1 MHIYPRMRLGKI
13 DQKIFGHSAIS
24 NVVRILLLR
33 ESGKNREMNI
43 KEVLTVTATKGKK
56 AERLLAEYRQKIKVF
71 KMEEKPSLNLSST
84 TYQMEQ
90 KQQNQIE
97 SI

>member
-1 MHIYPRMRLGKI
+1 MHIYPRMRLGKT

-56 AERLLAEYRQKIKVF
+56 AERLLAECRQKIKVF
-71 KMEEKPSLNLSST
+71 KMEEKLSLNLSST
-84 TYQMEQ
+84 TYRWSRSS
-90 KQQNQIE
+90 KTRLKVV
-97 SI
+97 